1 MDKSKI
7 YIRGGEAT
15 AKILKTIDANG
26 IRVNGMSFADDPE
39 YEFGFGMKLAQH
51 EPDLVGYCD
60 SGYFE
65 KLGYTLVTPYDFL
78 KAWCPEECPGP
89 EEFVCNLV
97 NQEFNI
103 KIIL

>member
-7 YIRGGEAT
+7 WMRGGKT
-15 AKILKTIDANG
+15 AAKVLKIIESKG
-26 IRVNGMSFADDPE
+26 IQVNGMSFADNPG

-60 SGYFE
+60 SGYF
-65 KLGYTLVTPYDFL
+65 KKQGYTLVTPLDFL
-78 KAWCPEECPGP
+78 KAWCPDECPGP
-89 EEFVCNLV
+89 EELVCDLV